1 MKQKKQFIEA
11 KTLKGFQTA
20 LSLGK
25 VSENQ
30 IGFIEKENLIWTR
43 GQYYGN
49 NIELNEEDIN
59 KNSEGKLQ
67 FADRPYD
74 EANFSGKGY
83 KILRKNIQNGKN
95 ILTQEMINKPNTVYE
110 IRYDFDLNGTK
121 INIPEGCTLKF
132 DGGSFNNGTITGNN
146 TSIYYNAIYQCFNVI
161 VLKGTF
167 NTSCIYIEQF
177 SSIQE
182 AFDTCGRLCIQ
193 LRLLPKRYVIEE
205 SIILR
210 EGYSYNFCGSV
221 PTLNAYSKSLEKCS
235 SMLSKSLNLFISE
248 KNTELIQ
255 VSAIIKGIHFAYHT
269 IDEAGVSTLFK
280 NIAFGFS
287 VIENNSTLNFGTIF
301 CGTIESTT
309 KVRYNNFEGIS
320 KYFCDYNGDYAN
332 LNDCNISYNYINGKP
347 ESNATCFN
355 CNYMDYVCIDNN
367 FIDFFKYV
375 FASKKTSSIRCLRVN
390 NNIFDY
396 CFSIAK
402 AHTPFLTV
410 IFNNNVYSKFSKD
423 YISSFPNA
431 DEDMVGADNWTVFK
445 DSLFKDC
452 IINNSLVE
460 NCDKFVDIY
469 DYNGAGIATNL
480 PQNINTFI
488 VKIYNTTIDNFKDSV
503 NQNKMIEISLHD
515 IDTNYTTFYVDSF
528 DYITLDSLPEP
539 LDKSLIHYFN
549 FQHVL
554 VNGEEYMYLN
564 KKWIRKNSNYND
576 ILNTGTFVQKPI
588 SPNIGFAYFCTDK
601 QSPESTQPGLMI
613 YHKGNN
619 VWIDSMNRIVDDNY
633 PKQTKIF
640 VSKEEVSNAINNDL
654 FRSSHN
660 IVTSLSNVPTDKF
673 LVIAEIQTAINQ
685 SFSLS
690 GNTLEAGKEIHVI
703 IHNNSGSKITVT
715 IPDNLPYINCNG
727 ESILS
732 ILENSYAEIN
742 IISIGDKLYVRTI

>member
-59 KNSEGKLQ
+59 KNLEGKIQ

-110 IRYDFDLNGTK
+110 IRYDFDLNGTT
-121 INIPEGCTLKF
+121 ITIPAGCTLKF
-132 DGGSFNNGTITGNN
+132 DGGSFNNGTIITNN
-146 TSIYYNAIYQCFNVI
+146 TTKLINYNGNAILNGNHI
-161 VLKGTF
+161 NSGL
-167 NTSCIYIEQF
+167 F
-177 SSIQE
+177 S
-182 AFDTCGRLCIQ
+182 
-193 LRLLPKRYVIEE
+193 
-205 SIILR
+205 
-210 EGYSYNFCGSV
+210 N
-221 PTLNAYSKSLEKCS
+221 
-235 SMLSKSLNLFISE
+235 
-248 KNTELIQ
+248 
-255 VSAIIKGIHFAYHT
+255 
-269 IDEAGVSTLFK
+269 
-280 NIAFGFS
+280 
-287 VIENNSTLNFGTIF
+287 
-301 CGTIESTT
+301 
-309 KVRYNNFEGIS
+309 
-320 KYFCDYNGDYAN
+320 
-332 LNDCNISYNYINGKP
+332 KP
-347 ESNATCFN
+347 
-355 CNYMDYVCIDNN
+355 
-367 FIDFFKYV
+367 
-375 FASKKTSSIRCLRVN
+375 
-390 NNIFDY
+390 
-396 CFSIAK
+396 
-402 AHTPFLTV
+402 
-410 IFNNNVYSKFSKD
+410 
-423 YISSFPNA
+423 
-431 DEDMVGADNWTVFK
+431 
-445 DSLFKDC
+445 
-452 IINNSLVE
+452 
-460 NCDKFVDIY
+460 
-469 DYNGAGIATNL
+469 
-480 PQNINTFI
+480 INTI
-488 VKIYNTTIDNFKDSV
+488 
-503 NQNKMIEISLHD
+503 
-515 IDTNYTTFYVDSF
+515 
-528 DYITLDSLPEP
+528 
-539 LDKSLIHYFN
+539 
-549 FQHVL
+549 
-554 VNGEEYMYLN
+554 
-564 KKWIRKNSNYND
+564 
-576 ILNTGTFVQKPI
+576 
-588 SPNIGFAYFCTDK
+588 IGKTYFCTDK
-601 QSPESTQPGLMI
+601 KSPESTQPGLMI

-660 IVTSLSNVPTDKF
+660 IVTSLSNVLTDKF